1 MKNTLSNPV
10 VLFVADVAASIG
22 NVQLNFK
29 SAHWIN
35 ALNGLIASC
44 FDKKNQKESI
54 AAASNAIE
62 DMRLYAVSVVG
73 VAAAGGETKSQ
84 SIDENDMKDGAYKII
99 MFFFYIK
106 FESIIVPHTID
117 CNYCCCDFF

>member
-29 SAHWIN
+29 SSHWIN

-84 SIDENDMKDGAYKII
+84 SIDENDMKDGAYKNNNVFFII
-99 MFFFYIK
+99 KVSEYYC
-106 FESIIVPHTID
+106 VTIQ
-117 CNYCCCDFF
+117 